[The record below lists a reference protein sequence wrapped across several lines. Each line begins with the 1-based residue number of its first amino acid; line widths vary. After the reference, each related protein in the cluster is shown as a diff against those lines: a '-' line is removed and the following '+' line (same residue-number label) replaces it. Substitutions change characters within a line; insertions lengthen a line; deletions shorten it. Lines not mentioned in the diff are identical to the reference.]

1 MKIITTANAAD
12 YLAWY
17 AKALRDDTVW
27 PFISLT
33 PRYDAIKIE
42 DDDWERR
49 VIMDDA
55 ATGVCVLRLNRNGD
69 RSVYLSLWAL
79 SGAARAAVVG
89 ALLRDAI
96 MVGSRYGVEWIDSCC
111 HESNEPSRRVHD
123 KFFGTPWGIEP
134 AGAWNGKLREYENRH
149 CYRAAASSLELRIN
163 NSQEAVAA

>member
-96 MVGSRYGVEWIDSCC
+96 MVGSR
-111 HESNEPSRRVHD
+111 
-123 KFFGTPWGIEP
+123 
-134 AGAWNGKLREYENRH
+134 
-149 CYRAAASSLELRIN
+149 
-163 NSQEAVAA
+163 